1 MADEPRGAGDRL
13 VHLLKLV
20 ADGPRRFTL
29 SDIAARAR
37 LPQSSTHRLLQV
49 LVRSGLVE
57 RGSGQTYRTG
67 RELHRMASHLVSRF
81 DLTRSARPFLEQLVA
96 DWQETS
102 VLCAYSPTARQ
113 AIIADVVLT
122 PHPLRFAVEPGLEI
136 SLPWG
141 SMGRAVLAF
150 LPSSEIEAIVRAA
163 KAGPLTGKPRSSRL
177 ELESELVRIRADRA
191 SRYYD
196 PQIDIAG
203 IAAPV
208 FGADGDILGCIGVT
222 MPSKRYRLHEENEL
236 LAAVRSAAE
245 RLTEQA
251 IISHS

>member
-1 MADEPRGAGDRL
+1 MVDVPRGAGDRL
-13 VHLLKLV
+13 IHLLKLV

-29 SDIAARAR
+29 SDIAARAG

-57 RGSGQTYRTG
+57 RGTGQTYRPG
-67 RELHRMASHLVSRF
+67 RELHRMASQLVAQF
-81 DLTRSARPFLEQLVA
+81 DLTRSARPLLEQLVA
-96 DWQETS
+96 DWHETS
-102 VLCAYSPTARQ
+102 VLCAYSPTARR

-141 SMGRAVLAF
+141 SLGRAVLAF
-150 LPSSEIEAIVRAA
+150 LPSSEIEAVVREARS
-163 KAGPLTGKPRSSRL
+163 GPLTGRPRSPRL
-177 ELESELVRIRADRA
+177 ELESDLARIRTERA

-222 MPSKRYRLHEENEL
+222 MPSKRYRLHEEDDL

-251 IISHS
+251 AISHS